1 MGMFR
6 NLFDSPVHLLI
17 LLLVIVIVFGW
28 KKLPDAARSVGRSMR
43 IFKAEV
49 EEMKHDKPTS
59 AASRDTVNGEHVTR
73 TETTVTREDAP
84 AAGGATHETTTR
96 TTTTENV
103 ATPGAPTPVTPVNP
117 ADPTTDTL
125 GTDHVA
131 SGSSQAPRA

>member
-49 EEMKHDKPTS
+49 EEMKGEDKGRRS
-59 AASRDTVNGEHVTR
+59 AASSDTVNGDVVDDEQRASRQEPTHP
-73 TETTVTREDAP
+73 AP
-84 AAGGATHETTTR
+84 SSAPPQPDPNAPDDS
-96 TTTTENV
+96 
-103 ATPGAPTPVTPVNP
+103 TPP
-117 ADPTTDTL
+117 
-125 GTDHVA
+125 A
-131 SGSSQAPRA
+131 SGSSSQQRPSA